1 MRGGKA
7 GYLGGMLG
15 VGVGKGPKATVVVH
29 AKGREVSRID
39 RRVRRVLCMST
50 SDIEQE
56 VGG

>member
-1 MRGGKA
+1 MRGGKV

-29 AKGREVSRID
+29 AKGREVSRIE

-50 SDIEQE
+50 SDEQE